1 MIAAQNTV
9 PSMLSLMP
17 AQDMADDERA
27 LRQALAGLEAALKG
41 DLQTLAAFREVRK
54 GADCFFSSWVS
65 ALRLPPS
72 VWLGVTLPHALAARS
87 AVVASA
93 VYPEHRAPLL
103 PQKAV
108 GLLHDT
114 ELVVRTFQR
123 AHRWRT
129 AGQVRGDFQHAAQ
142 LRVPTDPVAPGLW
155 MMSVAEQTGPFGTTS
170 DENNPSCHP
179 CTDTAPPGFT
189 CMCKSQRAVATG
201 DCVV

>member
-1 MIAAQNTV
+1 MTHVSEQGV
-9 PSMLSLMP
+9 PFISTFLL
-17 AQDMADDERA
+17 
-27 LRQALAGLEAALKG
+27 LK
-41 DLQTLAAFREVRK
+41 TN
-54 GADCFFSSWVS
+54 
-65 ALRLPPS
+65 
-72 VWLGVTLPHALAARS
+72 
-87 AVVASA
+87 
-93 VYPEHRAPLL
+93 LL

-129 AGQVRGDFQHAAQ
+129 AGQVRGEPQPATQ

-179 CTDTAPPGFT
+179 CTDTAPLGLT
-189 CMCKSQRAVATG
+189 CPRKSQRMVVLCRSHGVAICSRVSSRAMCLRRSCQARRCRPG
-201 DCVV
+201 SGSS